1 MSEREAAAAAA
12 AAADSSLTLSCSGD
26 AVFCIAPPPPPCD
39 SSCRDSK
46 VPLKVASYGN
56 TEVIIFQRYAAAAAA
71 TQPSRQVGASG
82 AASSG
87 RRPGSQ

>member
-12 AAADSSLTLSCSGD
+12 DSSLTRSCGGD
-26 AVFCIAPPPPPCD
+26 AVFCVAPPPPPCD

-56 TEVIIFQRYAAAAAA
+56 TEVIIFQHFAGAAAA
-71 TQPSRQVGASG
+71 QPGRQVGASG